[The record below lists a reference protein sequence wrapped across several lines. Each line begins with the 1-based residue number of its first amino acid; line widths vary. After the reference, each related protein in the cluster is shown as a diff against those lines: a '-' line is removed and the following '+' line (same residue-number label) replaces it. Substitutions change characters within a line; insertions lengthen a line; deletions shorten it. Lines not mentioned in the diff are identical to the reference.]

1 MKQYGFKHILATCL
15 VLNSLCLAST
25 CRASDSFTSEF
36 SHAASGAV
44 MAGYITHL
52 YAESEN
58 RAWIGF
64 GISTAFI
71 IAEQNYEI
79 SKSGK
84 RASQQLDMAAHALG
98 SAIGAWYTDKYL
110 ILPVVTKNSVG
121 LRLYRNFE

>member
-15 VLNSLCLAST
+15 VLNSLSLAST

-110 ILPVVTKNSVG
+110 ILPVVTKNSVA
-121 LRLYRNFE
+121 LRLYWNFE

>member
-1 MKQYGFKHILATCL
+1 MRHPCFKKTIAACL

-25 CRASDSFTSEF
+25 CQASDNFTSEF

-44 MAGYITHL
+44 MAGYISHL
-52 YAESEN
+52 YSESEN

-98 SAIGAWYTDKYL
+98 SALGAWYTDKYL
-110 ILPVVTKNSVG
+110 LLPVVTRNSVG
-121 LRLYRNFE
+121 VRLYYNFE